1 MRAAHMAIP
10 EDAWP
15 FPDKA
20 GSVRAKSFLFKEI
33 SMQKKLLVFLV
44 LLLIL
49 PVASM
54 ARDFDGFRADVPRDG
69 RSWRKRAPWWDSYRP
84 TGKPL

>member
-1 MRAAHMAIP
+1 MVIP

-20 GSVRAKSFLFKEI
+20 GSVREKSFLFKEI

-49 PVASM
+49 PVVCM
-54 ARDFDGFRADVPRDG
+54 ARDFDGFRADVPPG
-69 RSWRKRAPWWDSYRP
+69 WEVMVERAPWWGSYRP